1 MASNLDYLD
10 PALQP
15 LADKVQA
22 YIQAEKEFQRAEV
35 EAVATTHQPADA
47 ASHTSPQPAAS
58 GSAAQ
63 PLEQIQL
70 KLQHLR
76 EELQQ
81 LRQEV
86 VALLPVRDEWVKIN
100 LGYGPSRV
108 GAFSTPAINATDAT
122 PEYDL
127 RVVV

>member
-10 PALQP
+10 PTLQP

-35 EAVATTHQPADA
+35 AAVASTHQPTNAT
-47 ASHTSPQPAAS
+47 ASAPAG

-63 PLEQIQL
+63 PHEQIQL
-70 KLQHLR
+70 KLQGLR
-76 EELQQ
+76 DELHQ
-81 LRQEV
+81 LRREV
-86 VALLPVRDEWVKIN
+86 IDLLPVRDEWVKIN

-108 GAFSTPAINATDAT
+108 GAFSTSAPDAASAA

>member
-10 PALQP
+10 PTLQP

-35 EAVATTHQPADA
+35 AVVASTHQPPNATSDA
-47 ASHTSPQPAAS
+47 AAGQSL
-58 GSAAQ
+58 AQ
-63 PLEQIQL
+63 PHEQLQL
-70 KLQHLR
+70 KLQGLR
-76 EELQQ
+76 DELHQ

-86 VALLPVRDEWVKIN
+86 IDLLPVRDEWVKIN

-108 GAFSTPAINATDAT
+108 GAFSTSTPDAALAA